1 MKEKKSGWGD
11 YLGLP
16 SLIGSITGAGTA
28 YIAAQAGTIGFI
40 ALREI
45 ANLAYGQP
53 LSPIPEILGDYVVYT
68 SVAGAIGE
76 ISGSLLAKRI
86 WKALKGGD

>member
-1 MKEKKSGWGD
+1 MSEKKGSWKD

-28 YIAAQAGTIGFI
+28 YMAAQAGTIGYI
-40 ALREI
+40 TVREI
-45 ANLAYGQP
+45 MNLVYGQP
-53 LSPIPEILGDYVVYT
+53 LSPIPELLREYVVYT

-76 ISGSLLAKRI
+76 VSGSLLAKKI
-86 WKALKGGD
+86 WKTLRGGD